1 MKASDIFKSLRFVVN
16 SEGQPE
22 SVIIDIEA
30 WNMLMQLLDDL
41 RENEI
46 ADAEDF
52 RRDARF

>member
-1 MKASDIFKSLRFVVN
+1 MRASDIFKSLRFVVN

-41 RENEI
+41 RANEI
-46 ADAEDF
+46 GEDGRQDEMF
-52 RRDARF
+52 